1 MMMKREI
8 MRDREALSRIV
19 ADADSYL
26 ASLHEVLIEGEL
38 DESQFKA
45 ACSDASK
52 MVIVKAAINSLEV
65 MK

>member
-1 MMMKREI
+1 MMVKREI
-8 MRDREALSRIV
+8 MRDREKLSRIV
-19 ADADSYL
+19 ADADGYL
-26 ASLHEVLIEGEL
+26 ASLNEVLIEGEL
-38 DESQFKA
+38 NEDQFKA

>member
-38 DESQFKA
+38 EDRKSTRL
-45 ACSDASK
+45 
-52 MVIVKAAINSLEV
+52 NSSH
-65 MK
+65 